1 MGAFV
6 RQQVLTLRSHWRF
19 RIASG
24 APRWRSIM
32 DSALG
37 AASDAS
43 AVQPRL
49 TELEAAA
56 RFEFWGES
64 TNRIFFDDRETAV
77 IKFNEELLW
86 NDTDEI
92 VKTIQKAKT
101 VHLHIHSYGGCVDS
115 AFRVRDALA
124 AKTVTATIGI
134 AASAATILALTAP
147 VGNRR
152 ILRGGQLMFHRLHSF
167 AAGDWRELARASY
180 KLWKTQRRYRLL
192 LEKNCPR
199 HLVRKWLRRGDHWLG
214 HSEAQAAG
222 LVGQIVEPV
231 IPPQ

>member
-1 MGAFV
+1 MSGFV
-6 RQQVLTLRSHWRF
+6 RQQVLTLRSLWRV

-24 APRWRSIM
+24 APGWRSIM

-37 AASDAS
+37 MASDVR

-64 TNRIFFDDRETAV
+64 TNRIFFDDRETAI

-92 VKTIQKAKT
+92 VKTIRKSKT
-101 VHLHIHSYGGCVDS
+101 VHLHIHSLGGCVDG
-115 AFRVRDALA
+115 AFRVQDALA
-124 AKTVTATIGI
+124 GKTVSATIGT
-134 AASAATILALTAP
+134 AASAATILALSAP
-147 VGNRR
+147 VENRR
-152 ILRGGQLMFHRLHSF
+152 ILRGGQMMFHRLHSF
-167 AAGDWRELARASY
+167 AGGDWRELARASY
-180 KLWKTQRRYRLL
+180 NLWKTQRRYRLL

-199 HLVRKWLRRGDHWLG
+199 HLVRKWLRRGDNWLG
-214 HSEAQAAG
+214 HSEVLALG
-222 LVGQIVEPV
+222 IVGRIVDPV
-231 IPPQ
+231 IFPE